1 MSHVVNYHTRALHLK
16 CASRHERTATN
27 YRYASTP
34 VGNFV
39 IPDPAYFNGLDD
51 RLKDELPTA
60 AQCAVHLELLEA
72 FHALKIRIIEC
83 EALDGIF
90 GIKAPTKTIYRRK
103 YMKTLNKYVNQ
114 EVTVKVEGWEAKRE
128 KKWLRYLDFAA
139 DRFVTWAEVIDKEI
153 AATEGNDDQKLEI
166 RLPWLPPLDV
176 LMVWHAFLLNPS
188 DYINYCRA
196 ESLTQLHRVSFP
208 WTRIHEAIDSQGP
221 RYRAWFYQLP
231 KDNED
236 WLRNKDGIDPNL
248 HQYLVNL
255 GKPIGFTMRSGVSSD
270 KNTTG
275 ILSLTKPKDQSK
287 LAKSLIANVQR
298 QSVFV
303 DKMHAHL
310 WIRSPGLGGTMN
322 RAVERYENFL
332 ELFQLY
338 PGKML
343 VPNLDI
349 DLAWHTN
356 QLSAAGYKAT
366 MESRCGR
373 FINHDDKIGK
383 STLRNGMSDTES
395 LYRIHF
401 GDEYS
406 VCLCWECQAIASAIE
421 DADKD
426 GDLFETGSFQFASNI
441 TDKVQGDVDYY
452 RAVEIAR
459 RKNFVNLP
467 LRRS

>member
-1 MSHVVNYHTRALHLK
+1 MSHVIGYHTRTLHLK

-34 VGNFV
+34 IANPI
-39 IPDPAYFNGLDD
+39 IPNPAYFNDLVDG
-51 RLKDELPTA
+51 LKDQLPTA
-60 AQCAVHLELLEA
+60 VQCAVHLELLEA
-72 FHALKIRIIEC
+72 FHAVKIRIIEC

-103 YMKTLNKYVNQ
+103 YMKTLDKHVNQ
-114 EVTVKVEGWEAKRE
+114 KVTVKVEGWEARRE
-128 KKWLRYLDFAA
+128 KKWPRYLDFAA
-139 DRFVTWAEVIDKEI
+139 DRFVDWAKVIDKEM
-153 AATEGNDDQKLEI
+153 AATESDDDKLEI

-188 DYINYCRA
+188 DYINYCQA
-196 ESLTQLHRVSFP
+196 ESLTHLPRVSFP

-221 RYRAWFYQLP
+221 RYKAWFYQLP

-236 WLRNKDGIDPNL
+236 WLRNKADIDPNL

-255 GKPIGFTMRSGVSSD
+255 GKPIGFTMRSGVSID
-270 KNTTG
+270 KGTTG
-275 ILSLTKPKDQSK
+275 ILSLSKPKSQSK
-287 LAKSLIANVQR
+287 LEKSLIANVER
-298 QSVFV
+298 QSVFA

-310 WIRSPGLGGTMN
+310 WIRSPGLGGTMD

-349 DLAWHTN
+349 DLVWHTN

-383 STLRNGMSDTES
+383 STLKSGMSDTDN

-421 DADKD
+421 DADKE
-426 GDLFETGSFQFASNI
+426 GNLSNTGSFQFASNI

-467 LRRS
+467 LRPS